1 MLCLSDTTLGEFKL
15 AGRIAWTDE
24 TRCKGLNAEG
34 NRKTTVRERKR
45 ERKRNE
51 KRVPKE
57 GIDDAR
63 RVIDGDKGRYENLKK
78 R

>member
-57 GIDDAR
+57 G
-63 RVIDGDKGRYENLKK
+63 EP
-78 R
+78 